1 MARNHV
7 NYCFGQYSIE
17 PMGLDLEK
25 TCTTFTGTLC
35 EVKEKVTFKKT
46 KTYHWLSLG
55 FDPDSM
61 GPTKRIF
68 FNVSKD
74 KEILWLFQMAKQ
86 NLILHEGD
94 NLILEYSGK
103 SITLIINGEEIPK
116 VKASKTST
124 LYKELYRCRRIDSID
139 DVLRRVCFWASP
151 ADVRDEAEGEAAY
164 RCRELLINMLI
175 DAKESD
181 LRLLLCKL
189 FFREDV
195 LLSFK
200 SMHEE
205 LRKMMSKKSLIE
217 ILYSNEDL
225 IEKESKEETL
235 DLGIGGAPDSEN
247 DKESPDEFAI
257 NDFTN

>member
-17 PMGLDLEK
+17 PMGLEVEK
-25 TCTTFTGTLC
+25 TCTTLTGTLC

-68 FNVSKD
+68 FNVSKN
-74 KEILWLFQMAKQ
+74 KEILWLFHMAK
-86 NLILHEGD
+86 D
-94 NLILEYSGK
+94 NLILQEGDDITIKYSGK
-103 SITLIINGEEIPK
+103 SVTMIVNGEEIDK
-116 VKASKTST
+116 VPSSKTSA
-124 LYKELYRCRRIDSID
+124 LCKELYRCRRVDSID
-139 DVLRRVCFWASP
+139 EVLRKVCSWALP
-151 ADVRDEAEGEAAY
+151 ADVRDEVEGESAY
-164 RCRELLINMLI
+164 RCKEMLFNMIWDARNEELQLLI
-175 DAKESD
+175 S
-181 LRLLLCKL
+181 KL
-189 FFREDV
+189 FFPEAVLINFKEIRE
-195 LLSFK
+195 K
-200 SMHEE
+200 
-205 LRKMMSKKSLIE
+205 LRKILSEKSLIK
-217 ILYSNEDL
+217 ILSSNEDL

-235 DLGIGGAPDSEN
+235 DLEIGGAPDSEN